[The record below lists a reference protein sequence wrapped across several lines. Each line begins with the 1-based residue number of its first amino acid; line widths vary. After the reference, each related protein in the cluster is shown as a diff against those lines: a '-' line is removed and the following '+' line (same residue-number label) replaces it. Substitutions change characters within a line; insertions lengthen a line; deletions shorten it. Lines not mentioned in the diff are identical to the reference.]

1 MHALYEKADS
11 IVKAVVDAA
20 VAVREHFGIGA
31 LESIYVRC
39 LERELQL
46 AGHKTSRE
54 GVVKIEYRGLE
65 FDENLRYDLLVDDC
79 LLIEAKAC
87 EKDNM
92 DIWRMQL
99 LTYMKLMDK
108 PLGMVMNFGNCDF
121 PRRGLKRVILKD
133 ADKID
138 DAGF

>member
-1 MHALYEKADS
+1 MHPLYTQAAALTDEV
-11 IVKAVVDAA
+11 IAA
-20 VAVREHFGIGA
+20 SAKVQKHFGIGA

-39 LERELQL
+39 LERELEL

-54 GVVKIEYRGLE
+54 KAVKITYRDMV
-65 FDENLRYDLLVDDC
+65 FDENLRYDLLIDDC

-87 EKDNM
+87 EKENM

-108 PLGMVMNFGNCDF
+108 PLGLVINFGNEHL
-121 PRRGLKRVILKD
+121 PKRGVKRVILQG
-133 ADKID
+133 
-138 DAGF
+138 AGDEPCPF

>member
-1 MHALYEKADS
+1 MHCLYEKANELTGEV
-11 IVKAVVDAA
+11 IKAAE
-20 VAVREHFGIGA
+20 AVRDHFGIGA

-46 AGHKTSRE
+46 GGHKTKRE
-54 GVVKIEYRGLE
+54 GTVKLEYKGLT

-99 LTYMKLMDK
+99 LTYMKLMNM
-108 PLGMVMNFGNCDF
+108 PLGIVMNFGNPDF

-133 ADKID
+133 ADK
-138 DAGF
+138 ANGS